1 MLDTPRQCLANGCL
15 FRLPSKDPQSRH
27 LLCHRGGGRQ
37 TRVVAM
43 SHHGEVLKQT
53 SLSPCQ
59 HLQLSCSHPPGHSAR
74 RSATPA
80 RAATPAAR
88 PKTTDLNPSNPPA
101 APHHLPSP
109 STPTT
114 PSSPQTGVTVV
125 STVSLTIYSD
135 GSGVIG
141 GGNNESNNSWSGSCT
156 STSIVI
162 QNNMSDGSVIY
173 TQGGSPVS
181 ITVGSQLLY
190 WLHVPGT
197 CSGNNTK

>member
-1 MLDTPRQCLANGCL
+1 MKTTKWMALLAVGTA
-15 FRLPSKDPQSRH
+15 
-27 LLCHRGGGRQ
+27 LLSQALGVNAQ
-37 TRVVAM
+37 YVQNAI
-43 SHHGEVLKQT
+43 
-53 SLSPCQ
+53 
-59 HLQLSCSHPPGHSAR
+59 
-74 RSATPA
+74 ATPIA
-80 RAATPAAR
+80 PGCGPGESWTKDGVRYQCETPQ
-88 PKTTDLNPSNPPA
+88 PSCAYGFASGPVWTGSSWSFSCNAPPT
-101 APHHLPSP
+101 PPQT
-109 STPTT
+109 TPTT

>member
-1 MLDTPRQCLANGCL
+1 M
-15 FRLPSKDPQSRH
+15 
-27 LLCHRGGGRQ
+27 
-37 TRVVAM
+37 
-43 SHHGEVLKQT
+43 
-53 SLSPCQ
+53 
-59 HLQLSCSHPPGHSAR
+59 
-74 RSATPA
+74 
-80 RAATPAAR
+80 
-88 PKTTDLNPSNPPA
+88 KTTKWMASLALGTALLAPVLSANAQYVQIPIGMPIAPGCGPGESWTKNGVRYQCETPQPSCQYGFASGPVWTGVSWSFSCNGPPA
-101 APHHLPSP
+101 PTQP
-109 STPTT
+109 TPPTIT
-114 PSSPQTGVTVV
+114 QTGVTVV

-141 GGNNESNNSWSGSCT
+141 GSNNEPNNSWSGSCAST
-156 STSIVI
+156 STVI